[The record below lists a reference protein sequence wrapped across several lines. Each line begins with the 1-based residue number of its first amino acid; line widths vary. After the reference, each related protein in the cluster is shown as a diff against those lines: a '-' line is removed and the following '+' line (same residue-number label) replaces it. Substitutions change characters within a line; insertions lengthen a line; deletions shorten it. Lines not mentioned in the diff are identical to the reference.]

1 MKIKLKVLGSGSSGN
16 SYALIADN
24 GEILAIEAGCKF
36 MDFKK
41 MIDWRISDVAGC
53 IVSHE
58 HGDHARYIKDF
69 MKSGIPVYTAFET
82 QTALETITG
91 ERTIAIPPRR
101 ARQIGSF
108 TVVPFN
114 VPHDTEIECY
124 GYLIKHEEM
133 GKLLFLTDLEY
144 CKYDFSGV
152 KVEHIMVEANYDMQL
167 VDRDEPNY
175 EHRLRGHMS
184 LDTALKFISTN
195 DNPNLRTVCL
205 LHLSA
210 SSSDAE
216 LFLKKAKETVKY
228 GADCHIAQKGLNI
241 SLDLVPF

>member
-1 MKIKLKVLGSGSSGN
+1 MLLRCCGSGSSGN

-36 MDFKK
+36 LDFKK
-41 MIDWRISDVAGC
+41 MIDWKISNVVGC

-69 MKSGIPVYTAFET
+69 MKAGIPVCTAFET

-91 ERTIAIPPRR
+91 ERTIAIPPRT

-108 TVVPFN
+108 TVTPFN

-133 GKLLFLTDLEY
+133 GQLLFLTDLEY
-144 CKYDFSGV
+144 CKYNFS
-152 KVEHIMVEANYDMQL
+152 KLNIEHIMVEANYDMQF

-195 DNPNLRTVCL
+195 DNPALRNVVL
-205 LHLSA
+205 LHLSDKNA
-210 SSSDAE
+210 DSE
-216 LFLKKAKETVKY
+216 QFLHKIKETVKY
-228 GADCHIAQKGLNI
+228 GADCYIAEKRLEVDLN
-241 SLDLVPF
+241 LCPF

>member
-1 MKIKLKVLGSGSSGN
+1 MRCCGSGSSGN

-36 MDFKK
+36 LDFKK
-41 MIDWRISDVAGC
+41 MIDWKISDVAGC

-91 ERTIAIPPRR
+91 ERAIAIPPRR
-101 ARQIGSF
+101 TRQIGSF

-133 GKLLFLTDLEY
+133 GQLLFMTDLEY
-144 CKYDFSGV
+144 CKYNFS
-152 KVEHIMVEANYDMQL
+152 KLNIEHIMVEANYDMEL

-184 LDTALKFISTN
+184 LDTALKFIQTN
-195 DNPNLRTVCL
+195 DNPALRNVVL
-205 LHLSA
+205 IHLSEIPRY
-210 SSSDAE
+210 SYNE
-216 LFLKKAKETVKY
+216 RKKQLNMERMFMW
-228 GADCHIAQKGLNI
+228 QKKG
-241 SLDLVPF
+241 

>member
-1 MKIKLKVLGSGSSGN
+1 MKIKLKILGSGSSGN

-41 MIDWRISDVAGC
+41 MIDWKISNVVGC
-53 IVSHE
+53 IVTHE
-58 HGDHARYIKDF
+58 HLDHARYIKDF
-69 MKSGIPVYTAFET
+69 MQSGIPVYTAFET
-82 QTALETITG
+82 QSALETITG
-91 ERTIAIPPRR
+91 ERTIALSPNKSY
-101 ARQIGSF
+101 QISSF

-144 CKYDFSGV
+144 CKYDFSSM
-152 KVEHIMVEANYDMQL
+152 KVEQIMVEANYSMDL

-195 DNPNLRTVCL
+195 DNPALRNVVL
-205 LHLSA
+205 IHLSDKSGDPA
-210 SSSDAE
+210 
-216 LFLKKAKETVKY
+216 LFKQKTEETVKY
-228 GADCHIAQKGLNI
+228 GANVYIAEKGLEVDMN
-241 SLDLVPF
+241 LCPF

>member
-1 MKIKLKVLGSGSSGN
+1 LKIKLKILGSGSSGN

-41 MIDWRISDVAGC
+41 MIDWKISNVVGC
-53 IVSHE
+53 IVTHE
-58 HGDHARYIKDF
+58 HLDHARYIKDF
-69 MKSGIPVYTAFET
+69 MQSGIPVYTAFET
-82 QTALETITG
+82 QSALETITG
-91 ERTIAIPPRR
+91 ERTIALSPNKSY
-101 ARQIGSF
+101 QISSF

-144 CKYDFSGV
+144 CKYDFSSM
-152 KVEHIMVEANYDMQL
+152 KVEQIMVEANYSMDL

-195 DNPNLRTVCL
+195 DNPALRNVVL
-205 LHLSA
+205 IHLSDKSGDPA
-210 SSSDAE
+210 
-216 LFLKKAKETVKY
+216 LFKQKTEETVKY
-228 GADCHIAQKGLNI
+228 GANVYIAEKGLEVDMN
-241 SLDLVPF
+241 LCPF

>member
-1 MKIKLKVLGSGSSGN
+1 MKLRVLGSSSSGN
-16 SYALIADN
+16 SYALISDN

-36 MDFKK
+36 LDFKK
-41 MIDWRISDVAGC
+41 MIDWKIANVSGC

-69 MKSGIPVYTAFET
+69 MQSGIPVYTAFET
-82 QTALETITG
+82 QTALEVITG
-91 ERTIAIPPRR
+91 ERTIAISPNKSC
-101 ARQIGSF
+101 QIGSF

-124 GYLIKHEEM
+124 GYLIEHEEM

-144 CKYDFSGV
+144 CKYDFSGM
-152 KVEHIMVEANYDMQL
+152 KVEQIMVEANYSMDL
-167 VDRDEPNY
+167 VDRNEPNY

-195 DNPNLRTVCL
+195 DNPALRNVVL
-205 LHLSA
+205 IHLSDKIGDPA
-210 SSSDAE
+210 
-216 LFLKKAKETVKY
+216 LFKQKTEETIKY
-228 GADCHIAQKGLNI
+228 GADVYVACKGLEVDMN
-241 SLDLVPF
+241 LCPF

>member
-1 MKIKLKVLGSGSSGN
+1 MLLRCCGSGSSGN
-16 SYALIADN
+16 SYALIADD

-36 MDFKK
+36 LDFKK
-41 MIDWRISDVAGC
+41 MIDWKISNVVGC

-69 MKSGIPVYTAFET
+69 QRAGISVYTAFET
-82 QTALETITG
+82 QTALEVITG
-91 ERTIAIPPRR
+91 ERTTAIPPRR
-101 ARQIGSF
+101 PRQIGSF
-108 TVVPFN
+108 TVTPFN

-124 GYLIKHEEM
+124 GYLIEHEEM

-144 CKYDFSGV
+144 CKYNFAKQGIN
-152 KVEHIMVEANYDMQL
+152 HILIESNYSMDL

-195 DNPNLRTVCL
+195 DNPL
-205 LHLSA
+205 LLNVVLIHLSDKSGDLA
-210 SSSDAE
+210 
-216 LFLKKAKETVKY
+216 LFTQKMQETIEY
-228 GADCHIAQKGLNI
+228 GANVYVAEKGLEVN
-241 SLDLVPF
+241 LNLCPF

>member
-1 MKIKLKVLGSGSSGN
+1 MLMRCCGSSSAGN
-16 SYALIADN
+16 SYALISN
-24 GEILAIEAGCKF
+24 SGEILAIEAGCKF

-101 ARQIGSF
+101 TRQIGSF
-108 TVVPFN
+108 TATPFN

-124 GYLIKHEEM
+124 GYLIEHEEM

-144 CKYDFSGV
+144 CRYDFSNM
-152 KVEHIMVEANYDMQL
+152 KVEHIMVEANYSMDL
-167 VDRDEPNY
+167 VDRNEPNY

-184 LDTALKFISTN
+184 LYTALKFIQKN
-195 DNPNLRTVCL
+195 DNPALRNVVL
-205 LHLSA
+205 IHLSDTSGDPA
-210 SSSDAE
+210 
-216 LFLKKAKETVKY
+216 LFLQRTKETIKY
-228 GADCHIAQKGLNI
+228 GANVYVAEKGLEVNMN
-241 SLDLVPF
+241 LCPF

>member
-1 MKIKLKVLGSGSSGN
+1 MKLRVLGSSSYGN
-16 SYALIADN
+16 SYALIAGN

-36 MDFKK
+36 LDFKK
-41 MIDWRISDVAGC
+41 MIDWKIANVSGC

-91 ERTIAIPPRR
+91 ERTIAIPPRT

-108 TVVPFN
+108 SVTPFN

-133 GKLLFLTDLEY
+133 GQLLFMTDLEY
-144 CKYDFSGV
+144 CKYDFS
-152 KVEHIMVEANYDMQL
+152 KLNIEHIMVEANYDMEL

-195 DNPNLRTVCL
+195 DNPALRNVVL
-205 LHLSA
+205 IHLSDKSGNPA
-210 SSSDAE
+210 
-216 LFLKKAKETVKY
+216 LFKQKTEETIKY
-228 GADCHIAQKGLNI
+228 GADVYIAEKGLEVDMN
-241 SLDLVPF
+241 LCPF

>member
-1 MKIKLKVLGSGSSGN
+1 MLMRCCGSSSAGN
-16 SYALIADN
+16 SYALISN
-24 GEILAIEAGCKF
+24 SGEILAIEAGCRF

-41 MIDWRISDVAGC
+41 MIDWRISDVVGC

-101 ARQIGSF
+101 ARQISSF

-144 CKYDFSGV
+144 CKYDFSGM
-152 KVEHIMVEANYDMQL
+152 KVEQIMVEANYSMDL
-167 VDRDEPNY
+167 VDRNEPNY

-195 DNPNLRTVCL
+195 DNPALRNVVL
-205 LHLSA
+205 IHLSDKSRDPA
-210 SSSDAE
+210 VFQQKTE
-216 LFLKKAKETVKY
+216 ETIKY
-228 GADCHIAQKGLNI
+228 GADVYVANKGLEV
-241 SLDLVPF
+241 SLDLCPF